1 MLRDSNYATD
11 KETKDSENYLVATL
25 GRTLLT
31 CSSKNQR
38 TVTLNST
45 EAEYVALP
53 ACTQEVKFIS
63 MLLGEIT
70 RVKNPSFIY
79 EDNQGAIFLANNSRQ
94 VGICTKHID
103 ICHHFL
109 WDMVEE
115 KDIDIQYILSE
126 GNPADIM
133 TKNTLKADFAR
144 HMINITEG
152 ELWELVDTVRENV
165 KKTGITDDVIIRDN
179 TEYYSH
185 ASTEVGDGENRN
197 EWVLTR
203 KSMTGK

>member
-1 MLRDSNYATD
+1 
-11 KETKDSENYLVATL
+11 
-25 GRTLLT
+25 
-31 CSSKNQR
+31 
-38 TVTLNST
+38 
-45 EAEYVALP
+45 
-53 ACTQEVKFIS
+53 
-63 MLLGEIT
+63 
-70 RVKNPSFIY
+70 
-79 EDNQGAIFLANNSRQ
+79 
-94 VGICTKHID
+94 
-103 ICHHFL
+103 
-109 WDMVEE
+109 MVEE

-185 ASTEVGDGENRN
+185 ASTEVVDGENRN